1 MYPQFQNSQELALD
15 GAVIFDTLAND
26 DKSHAGGAWV
36 FCIQYE
42 FGSWN
47 ENVLCVKMGYYKTL
61 WQTNWAKI

>member
-42 FGSWN
+42 FGS
-47 ENVLCVKMGYYKTL
+47 
-61 WQTNWAKI
+61 